1 MSTPLYTIANDDDLT
16 HAVMDLAHINADR
29 LTAMSSRQKQRAY
42 VRDELKRHDV
52 VWLVWEEDEGRHFY
66 CIKGRNR
73 LGRLK
78 TTAFAVKGRADA
90 IGMAEEW
97 GDGAPH
103 LAHEMPKA
111 VM

>member
-1 MSTPLYTIANDDDLT
+1 MSAPFFTIANDADLMN
-16 HAVMDLAHINADR
+16 AVMTLSHENADR
-29 LTAMSSRQKQRAY
+29 LSTMSSRQKQRAY
-42 VRDELKRHDV
+42 VCDEIKRHDV

-103 LAHEMPKA
+103 LAHEMPA
-111 VM
+111 G